1 MPSNLR
7 PGLAL
12 CLLFAASGCDTTDP
26 DGPDATVVGTLYTM
40 ENEASGNRVVVYDRL
55 SDGSLAERE
64 RVAAGGNGSGRG
76 MEIIPD
82 PLLSQDAV
90 ILSPD
95 GARLFAVNAGSS
107 SIASFTVDAD
117 GDLALVEAEPA
128 LGERPVSLTTSA
140 DGRRLYVVNAMTG
153 GGAGSI
159 AGFMV
164 GTDGGLTAIPG
175 SVRPLSGA
183 AMTGP
188 ALIAM
193 SPDGTRLVVTEKATN
208 RIVTYAVGSDGVPGT
223 PVVTPSAGVTPF
235 GAMFTRNGTFIS
247 SKTNAPG
254 GPLTAVPNG
263 GTVSSYRVN
272 ADGTMTPV
280 TSMSPAFGTAS
291 CWIEITPDD
300 RYAYTTNTGSGTISG
315 YAVGANG
322 ALTPLSQNGPLA
334 TLSVPAAA
342 PLDMAMGDGFL
353 YTVSG
358 DAMGGDGTIS
368 AHRIAAG
375 GQLTAVDDTAAE
387 GLPAFVTGLA
397 AR

>member
-1 MPSNLR
+1 MPFSLR

-12 CLLFAASGCDTTDP
+12 TLLFAVSGCDTNDS
-26 DGPDATVVGTLYTM
+26 DATVVGTLYTM
-40 ENEASGNRVVVYDRL
+40 ENEATGNRVVVYDRL
-55 SDGSLAERE
+55 SDGSLDERA
-64 RVAAGGNGSGRG
+64 RVSAGGNGSGRG

-95 GARLFAVNAGSS
+95 GARLFVVNAGSS
-107 SIASFTVDAD
+107 TVASFTVDAD

-128 LGERPVSLTTSA
+128 QGERPVSLATSA

-159 AGFMV
+159 AGFTV
-164 GTDGGLTAIPG
+164 GTDGSLTAMAN

-183 AMTGP
+183 PMTGP

-193 SPDGTRLVVTEKATN
+193 SPDGSRLVVTEKATN
-208 RIVTYAVGSDGVPGT
+208 RIVTYALGTGGVPGT

-235 GAMFTRNGTFIS
+235 GAMFTRNGTFVS

-263 GTVSSYRVN
+263 GTVSSYRMN
-272 ADGTMTPV
+272 ADGTMTAV

-315 YAVGANG
+315 YTVGVNG
-322 ALTPLSQNGPLA
+322 SLTPLSQNGPLA
-334 TLSVPAAA
+334 TLSVTGAA

-358 DAMGGDGTIS
+358 DATGGDGTVS
-368 AHRIAAG
+368 VHRLEADG
-375 GQLTAVDDTAAE
+375 RLTGVDDSAAE

>member
-1 MPSNLR
+1 MTTFYR
-7 PGLAL
+7 AALAL
-12 CLLFAASGCDTTDP
+12 PFALALNGCDNG
-26 DGPDATVVGTLYTM
+26 GPDVDDPTVVGSLYTM
-40 ENEASGNRVVVYDRL
+40 ENMAGPNRVVVYDRL
-55 SDGSLAERE
+55 SDGSLQERA
-64 RVAAGGNGSGRG
+64 RVGAGGNGSGPG

-82 PLLSQDAV
+82 PLLSQDAL

-107 SIASFTVDAD
+107 TVASFTVDAD
-117 GDLALVEAEPA
+117 GDLTLVEAEPA
-128 LGERPVSLTTSA
+128 QGERPVSLTTSA

-159 AGFMV
+159 AGFTV
-164 GTDGGLTAIPG
+164 GTDGGLTAIPN

-183 AMTGP
+183 AMTAP
-188 ALIAM
+188 AQITM
-193 SPDGTRLVVTEKATN
+193 SPDGSRLVVTEKATN
-208 RIVTYAVGSDGVPGT
+208 RIVTYTLGAGGAPGD

-235 GAMFTRNGTFIS
+235 GSMFTRNGTFIS

-263 GTVSSYRVN
+263 GTVSSYRMN

-280 TSMSPAFGTAS
+280 TSMAPAFGTAS

-315 YAVGANG
+315 YTVGSNG
-322 ALTPLSQNGPLA
+322 SLTPLSQNAPLA
-334 TLSVPAAA
+334 TLSVAGAA

-358 DAMGGDGTIS
+358 DAAGGDGTVS
-368 AHRIAAG
+368 VHRLESDGRLTGVADAAA
-375 GQLTAVDDTAAE
+375 Q

>member
-1 MPSNLR
+1 MSILSR
-7 PGLAL
+7 ALLAL
-12 CLLFAASGCDTTDP
+12 PLLLAVGGCDSGDDT
-26 DGPDATVVGTLYTM
+26 PDATVVGTLYTM
-40 ENEASGNRVVVYDRL
+40 ENMPGGNRVVVYDRL
-55 SDGSLAERE
+55 SDGSLDERS
-64 RVAAGGNGSGRG
+64 RVDAGGAGSGRG
-76 MEIIPD
+76 MAIIPD
-82 PLLSQDAV
+82 PLLSQDAL
-90 ILSPD
+90 ILNP
-95 GARLFAVNAGSS
+95 ARTRLFAVNAGGN
-107 SIASFTVDAD
+107 SIASFAVDAD
-117 GDLALVEAEPA
+117 GDLTLVEAEPSQ
-128 LGERPVSLTTSA
+128 GERPVSLTTSA
-140 DGRRLYVVNAMTG
+140 DGARLYVVNAMTG

-159 AGFMV
+159 AGFTV
-164 GTDGGLTAIPG
+164 GADGRLTAMPN

-183 AMTGP
+183 PMTGA

-193 SPDGTRLVVTEKATN
+193 SPDGSRLVVTEKPTN
-208 RIVTYAVGSDGVPGT
+208 RLVTYAVGAGGVPGD
-223 PVVTPSAGVTPF
+223 PVVTASAGVTPF
-235 GAMFTRNGTFIS
+235 GGMFTRSGYFVS

-254 GPLTAVPNG
+254 GPLTAVPNA

-315 YAVGANG
+315 YTVGANG
-322 ALTPLSQNGPLA
+322 SLTPLSQNGPLA

-368 AHRIAAG
+368 VHRLEPDG
-375 GQLTAVDDTAAE
+375 RLTGVDDAAAD